1 MSIKYRPEIDGL
13 RALAALSV
21 VIFHV
26 NKDLLPGGFLGVDI
40 FFVISGFLIS
50 SIIMRQVEAGTWS
63 FKSFYIKRLKRL
75 APAMMVVCLLTPIFA
90 LAILGPSQLVATAKS
105 AFYSVLYVS
114 NFQYWIESGY
124 FDSGAIYKPLLH
136 TWSLSVEEQF
146 YLIWPALIL
155 LALKFSK
162 KVLPVLFSLLFI
174 LSLAA
179 SYFYENTDGA
189 AVFFLMPFRIYEFA
203 IGALLIFVLPRTP
216 ISALSGNL
224 LRVIG
229 TSLIVVPM
237 FILAGDMPRLQLWAL
252 LACLGTCLI
261 IYSGVSGATQT
272 VFTNKVSLYFG
283 KISYSLYLVHWPL
296 ISLVFIAT
304 FQPFGVVLQLAL
316 LVASVILGAMLYEW
330 IEKPLRYG
338 KRQKR
343 VDGTIEP
350 STKAPENPLGPIVLW
365 LSGTLATVVL
375 ATHLWVFDGIPARTN
390 QDTFQ
395 MIETRMD
402 NTALCFK
409 LRDNQKPDGFQ
420 TPCKMGQRNAPMNT
434 LVAIGDSHGNALV
447 PGLSEYLA
455 SRRLGGLADNKA
467 GTTPLAGI
475 SSYRYESERAHNQ
488 KIIEDMIGGA
498 RDLKPKAVVITSRW
512 MLKYYL
518 EYPGLESGPIDHLDF
533 KDAPRGRSVETSRA
547 ALKFGLINTVNFFKD
562 QDIDV
567 IIVGQVPHLG
577 INPVECMTRPTK
589 PFGFSPESCSYFTA
603 QQWRE
608 RAAPVDKFFEDALE
622 EAGHGI
628 YISGTDAFCGEDD
641 QCKIIDDGKMLY
653 RDDDHLS
660 PHGAKF
666 FVSKFENELDKILG
680 VRPPKAR
687 PAK

>member
-50 SIIMRQVEAGTWS
+50 SIIMRQAEAGTWS

-75 APAMMVVCLLTPIFA
+75 APAMLVVCLLTPIFA
-90 LAILGPSQLVATAKS
+90 LAILGPTQLIATAKS

-124 FDSGAIYKPLLH
+124 FDNGAIYKPLLH

-155 LALKFSK
+155 IGLKFSK
-162 KVLPVLFSLLFI
+162 RALPILFALLF
-174 LSLAA
+174 LASLAG
-179 SYFYENTDGA
+179 SYFYENKDSA
-189 AVFFLMPFRIYEFA
+189 AIFFLMPFRIYEFA
-203 IGALLIFVLPRTP
+203 IGALLIFILPRSP
-216 ISALSGNL
+216 ISALFGNL
-224 LRVIG
+224 LRIIG
-229 TSLIVVPM
+229 AGLIIVPM
-237 FILAGDMPRLQLWAL
+237 FLLQGDMPRLQLWSL
-252 LACLGTCLI
+252 LACLGTCFI
-261 IYSGVSGATQT
+261 IYSGISGASHT
-272 VFTNKVSLYFG
+272 VLTNKVSLYFG

-304 FQPFGVVLQLAL
+304 FQPFSIVLQITLFII
-316 LVASVILGAMLYEW
+316 SVMLGAMLYEW

-338 KRQKR
+338 KREKPSETG
-343 VDGTIEP
+343 DAA
-350 STKAPENPLGPIVLW
+350 STKTPENPLAPVVLW

-375 ATHLWVFDGIPARTN
+375 ATHLWVFDGIPNRTN
-390 QDTFQ
+390 QEIFQ
-395 MIETRMD
+395 MIETRME
-402 NTALCFK
+402 NKTPCFR
-409 LRDNQKPDGFQ
+409 LRENQKPDGLQ
-420 TPCKMGQRNAPMNT
+420 DPCKMGQRNAPMNT

-447 PGLSEYLA
+447 AGLSEYLG
-455 SRRLGGLADNKA
+455 SRRLGGVADNQA
-467 GTTPLAGI
+467 GTTPLMGI
-475 SSYRYESERAHNQ
+475 SSYRYENERIHNQ
-488 KIIEDMIGGA
+488 KLMEEMLRGA
-498 RDLKPKAVVITSRW
+498 RDLNPRAVIISSRW

-518 EYPGLESGPIDHLDF
+518 DYPGLESGPIDHLDF
-533 KDAPRGRSVETSRA
+533 KEAPRGRSVDTSRA
-547 ALKFGLINTVNFFKD
+547 AMRFGLINTVKYFKD

-589 PFGFSPESCSYFTA
+589 PFGFSPQSCSYFTA

-608 RAAPVDKFFEDALE
+608 RAKPVDTFFKEALA

-628 YISGTDAFCGEDD
+628 YISGTEAFCQDVD
-641 QCKIIDDGKMLY
+641 QCTIIDDGKMLY

-666 FVSKFENELDKILG
+666 FVSKFENELDKVLG
-680 VRPPKAR
+680 VQPPKPK
-687 PAK
+687 PAN